1 MIPQFFRIAAG
12 RFLVLLLAY
21 FASRLFFLYWN
32 LPTFAQVPRGDIVW
46 SFIYGLRFDLAAI
59 FITNIPVLLLW
70 ILPGNLQRHRWF
82 RALEFS
88 LFMLLNMVALGMN
101 FADAEFVKFIG
112 KRSSYD
118 LLMISGDVQRHS
130 LSILWT
136 YRHFLVG
143 LTVLAVVLF
152 FSVPRFKAENPN
164 RNESWLGWLGW
175 RIVLVAIA
183 AIGIRG
189 GFQFKPLHPMHAY
202 FTTKHQIGLLTL
214 NTPFNFIKSK
224 PRMGI
229 ERIRYFQDDAEAIR
243 IANEA
248 TALSRPPLGVAKNWN
263 VVFILLE
270 SFASEYTGAANN
282 GQGYTPFFDELA
294 KQAYYFKYNFANSH
308 RSIEGLPAALCG
320 LPGIMLEPI
329 ITSDFSNNR
338 FDCLPKILSE
348 KGYRTY
354 FLHGAHNGSMHFDT
368 FSKIAGFEKFV
379 GLNEYPKNNPEDLD
393 PYWGVLDEPMLQY
406 AIKTLDESPKP
417 AFVGVFTLSSH
428 HPYYIPEKYKNKF
441 PKGTLE
447 IHESIGYT
455 DHSLRQFFEVARTKD
470 WYNNTVFV
478 LTADHTQKSDRPEYA
493 DLLGGA
499 RVPLLIFVPGL
510 KQPVPFSPERVTQH
524 ADIVPSVLD
533 LLGVNKEDRLLTGHS
548 VFDQKNDGFVYNY
561 TSASYW
567 YLDRRIF
574 VDMGRPPQ
582 PTEANRHRLT
592 FDLQKISDNEP
603 DVQAGML
610 KLKAIVHYLN
620 TGLINNS
627 LHDWKKASEQR
638 VK

>member
-12 RFLVLLLAY
+12 RFFILLLAY
-21 FASRLFFLYWN
+21 FVSRLFFLYWN
-32 LPTFAQVPRGDIVW
+32 APLFAMVPRSDVIW
-46 SFIYGLRFDLAAI
+46 SFIYGVRFDLAAI
-59 FITNIPVLLLW
+59 LIVNIPMMLFW
-70 ILPGNLQRHRWF
+70 MMPAKWQNQRWF
-82 RALEFS
+82 RFS
-88 LFMLLNMVALGMN
+88 EMALFMLLNTLALGMN
-101 FADAEFVKFIG
+101 IADAEFVKFIG

-118 LLMISGDVQRHS
+118 LLLISGDVQRHS
-130 LSILWT
+130 MSILWT
-136 YRHFLVG
+136 YRYFVLG
-143 LTVLAVVLF
+143 LTVLAGLLF
-152 FSVPRFKAENPN
+152 ILVPRFKDPGKNK
-164 RNESWLGWLGW
+164 NETWLAGLAW
-175 RIVLVAIA
+175 RFVFVLVA

-214 NTPFNFIKSK
+214 NTPFNFIRTR
-224 PRMGI
+224 PRLGI

-243 IANEA
+243 LADEA

-270 SFASEYTGAANN
+270 SFASEYTGIANN

-320 LPGIMLEPI
+320 LPGIMPEPV

-379 GLNEYPKNNPEDLD
+379 GLNEYPKDNPEDLD
-393 PYWGVLDEPMLQY
+393 NYWGVLDEPMLQY

-417 AFVGVFTLSSH
+417 AFVGIFTLSSH
-428 HPYYIPEKYKNKF
+428 HPYFIPEKYRGKF

-455 DHSLRQFFEVARTKD
+455 DYALKRFFEVAKTKD
-470 WYNNTVFV
+470 WYNNTIFV
-478 LTADHTQKSDRPEYA
+478 LTADHTQKSDRPEYG
-493 DLLGGA
+493 DLLGGT
-499 RVPLLIFVPGL
+499 RVPLVIFVPGL
-510 KQPVPFSPERVTQH
+510 KQPVPFSPERITQH
-524 ADIVPSVLD
+524 TDIVPSVLD
-533 LLGVNKEDRLLTGHS
+533 LLGIQKDDRLLTGHS
-548 VFDQKNDGFVYNY
+548 VFDEKNKGFAYNY

-567 YLDRRIF
+567 YLDNQIF

-582 PTEANRHRLT
+582 PNEANRHRKT
-592 FDLQKISDNEP
+592 FDLEKISDMEP

-620 TGLINNS
+620 NGLINNT